1 MFLRFIPFLEVIH
14 CIDLTKPVV
23 SVICQHQP
31 SAQQLMCFWS
41 CFPGDVEVSKIIV
54 NETKL
59 FKITVSF
66 GNVVSLISLPCY
78 MSHASIPAE
87 VRAARGLPDDLVRIS
102 AGIENID
109 DLLTDLTAAFDK
121 AAAYAAKQQAAAAG
135 SNGASSGSGSSSS
148 NGNGMRTAMPTSLRE
163 EELMQRVLALEQ
175 QLQQMQGTNNVLAN
189 GTS

>member
-1 MFLRFIPFLEVIH
+1 MHLVTPGSSSKAPA
-14 CIDLTKPVV
+14 CIDVILSPVFDQHLT
-23 SVICQHQP
+23 CTYC
-31 SAQQLMCFWS
+31 CFA
-41 CFPGDVEVSKIIV
+41 GDVEVSKIIV

-109 DLLTDLTAAFDK
+109 DLLADLAGAFDK
-121 AAAYAAKQQAAAAG
+121 AAAYAAKQQAAASSSSLTGGIG
-135 SNGASSGSGSSSS
+135 SSSSS
-148 NGNGMRTAMPTSLRE
+148 NGTNGTRRAVAGSLRE
-163 EELMQRVLALEQ
+163 EVLLQRVLALEQ
-175 QLQQMQGTNNVLAN
+175 QLQQMQGTSTALVN